1 MPRES
6 CWRITIPSGEVQP
19 SADDYQVTKRM
30 VEAGKLLDIPVID
43 HLIIG
48 AYRGEIYSF
57 KENNPEM
64 FHGAWDMSVFPELD
78 NAAEVSESND
88 VGARTSVMER
98 LSEKKALATSPAKPG
113 HRDPAEKQQASSH
126 PTRKKPRRHE
136 QVI

>member
-6 CWRITIPSGEVQP
+6 CWHTTIPSGEVQP

-78 NAAEVSESND
+78 NAAEVSERDDSS
-88 VGARTSVMER
+88 AKTSVMDR
-98 LSEKKALATSPAKPG
+98 LSEKKALAASPVKIE
-113 HRDPAEKQQASSH
+113 HRDSAEMLQGTAHSVQKT
-126 PTRKKPRRHE
+126 PGRHD
-136 QVI
+136 QIL

>member
-6 CWRITIPSGEVQP
+6 CWHTTIPSGEVQP
-19 SADDYQVTKRM
+19 SADDFQVTKRM

-64 FHGAWDMSVFPELD
+64 FHGAWDMSVFPELG
-78 NAAEVSESND
+78 NAAEVSERDDSS
-88 VGARTSVMER
+88 ARTSVMDR
-98 LSEKKALATSPAKPG
+98 LSEKKSLAASPTRIED
-113 HRDPAEKQQASSH
+113 RDPAKKLQGSTH
-126 PTRKKPRRHE
+126 PVQKTSRRHE
-136 QVI
+136 QVL